1 MLGGEKW
8 ARDALEANDWLKH
21 AMAHQTAAKVN
32 PRTFLDVYLL
42 ECRLLIVLFDSTLV
56 SSSLP
61 PSCHVSRAYTSS
73 LLLTVSLPCFS
84 CLHFLTLTHCLA
96 ASLLLTVSLPRSD
109 SLSHCLALADCL
121 TASLWLTVSLPRS
134 G

>member
-1 MLGGEKW
+1 VLGGEKW

-61 PSCHVSRAYTSS
+61 PLAMFLV
-73 LLLTVSLPCFS
+73 
-84 CLHFLTLTHCLA
+84 LTLPH
-96 ASLLLTVSLPRSD
+96 SY
-109 SLSHCLALADCL
+109 SLSHCLTLTHYL
-121 TASLWLTVSLPRS
+121 TASL
-134 G
+134 